1 MKSIE
6 EIKEEIE
13 KLPKGYISNKTISGK
28 TRHYLQWT
36 ENGKV
41 KSLYLREE
49 DYERVKSEIE
59 QRKELQN
66 LLRAEE
72 RKNVVKRTDE
82 TYEMNVVTGE
92 PLKGLVKYA
101 EKWKKRDCYKSITAY
116 LYGQVTPRVCSV
128 YGLRRTGKTT
138 MLHQAIGEMRADDFK
153 AAAYIKVR
161 KGQTMAMLDKDLK
174 TLAKNGYKYIFIDEI
189 TFMDDFVDTASLLSD
204 IYAAMGMK
212 IVISGTDSLGL
223 WFASKEELYDRAY
236 MIHTTWIPFSE
247 HSRLLDTDDI
257 DEYIRYGGTLRAGE
271 TDFDDEELKSE
282 EVSFRDDES
291 TRRYIDTAI
300 CGNIQHSLKCYE
312 NGTHFRKLRDLYEAN
327 ELTGA
332 INRIIESMNHRFVVD
347 VLMAEFKSNDLAL
360 ARKNLLREK
369 NRELRSDA
377 LEKID
382 EKSVTKRLMEILE
395 IENEENQRVN
405 VTAEHVREIKEYL
418 AALELIEE
426 CPVRYIGIKGE
437 DTDENVLFTQPG
449 MRYCQAQALVYSLK
463 KDELFSGLKE
473 EEKDYVCGKI
483 LNEVKGRMLEEIVLY
498 ETMRK
503 LQKTAEVF
511 KLQFASGEFD
521 MVVMDKDSYECK
533 IYEIKHAMT
542 ADENQYKHLI
552 DGEKCAMVEKSFGKI
567 TGKYVLYRGSDGKM
581 TAGIEY
587 LNVSEYLKGLDE
599 IAIRQNNDRKESER
613 KQGFSP
619 SLDM

>member
-1 MKSIE
+1 M
-6 EIKEEIE
+6 
-13 KLPKGYISNKTISGK
+13 
-28 TRHYLQWT
+28 
-36 ENGKV
+36 
-41 KSLYLREE
+41 
-49 DYERVKSEIE
+49 
-59 QRKELQN
+59 
-66 LLRAEE
+66 
-72 RKNVVKRTDE
+72 
-82 TYEMNVVTGE
+82 
-92 PLKGLVKYA
+92 
-101 EKWKKRDCYKSITAY
+101 
-116 LYGQVTPRVCSV
+116 
-128 YGLRRTGKTT
+128 
-138 MLHQAIGEMRADDFK
+138 
-153 AAAYIKVR
+153 
-161 KGQTMAMLDKDLK
+161 
-174 TLAKNGYKYIFIDEI
+174 
-189 TFMDDFVDTASLLSD
+189 
-204 IYAAMGMK
+204 
-212 IVISGTDSLGL
+212 
-223 WFASKEELYDRAY
+223 
-236 MIHTTWIPFSE
+236 
-247 HSRLLDTDDI
+247 
-257 DEYIRYGGTLRAGE
+257 
-271 TDFDDEELKSE
+271 
-282 EVSFRDDES
+282 
-291 TRRYIDTAI
+291 
-300 CGNIQHSLKCYE
+300 
-312 NGTHFRKLRDLYEAN
+312 
-327 ELTGA
+327 
-332 INRIIESMNHRFVVD
+332 
-347 VLMAEFKSNDLAL
+347 
-360 ARKNLLREK
+360 
-369 NRELRSDA
+369 
-377 LEKID
+377 EKID

-395 IENEENQRVN
+395 IENEEKQRVN

-567 TGKYVLYRGSDGKM
+567 TGKYVLYRGSDET

>member
-1 MKSIE
+1 MKRVE
-6 EIKEEIE
+6 EIKKEIE
-13 KLPKGYISNKTISGK
+13 KLPKGYISNKTIGGK

-41 KSLYLREE
+41 KSLYLRDE
-49 DYERVKSEIE
+49 DYERVKAEIE
-59 QRKELQN
+59 KRKELQK

-72 RKNVVKRTDE
+72 RKNVVKQTNE

-153 AAAYIKVR
+153 VAAYIKVR
-161 KGQTMAMLDKDLK
+161 KGQTMSMLDKDLK

-312 NGTHFRKLRDLYEAN
+312 NGTHFRKLRDLYESN

-347 VLMAEFKSNDLAL
+347 VLTAEFKSNDLAL

-395 IENEENQRVN
+395 IENEEKQRVN

-437 DTDENVLFTQPG
+437 ATDENVLFTQPG

-533 IYEIKHAMT
+533 IYEIKHATT
-542 ADENQYKHLI
+542 ADKNQYKHLI

-567 TGKYVLYRGSDGKM
+567 TGKYVLYRGSGGVT

>member
-13 KLPKGYISNKTISGK
+13 KLPKGYISNKTIGGK

-41 KSLYLREE
+41 KSLYLRDE
-49 DYERVKSEIE
+49 DYERVKAEIE
-59 QRKELQN
+59 KRKELQK

-72 RKNVVKRTDE
+72 RKNVVKQTNE

-153 AAAYIKVR
+153 AAVYIKVR
-161 KGQTMAMLDKDLK
+161 KGQTMSMLDKDLK

-271 TDFDDEELKSE
+271 TDFDDEEFKSE

-347 VLMAEFKSNDLAL
+347 VLTAEFKSNDLAL

-533 IYEIKHAMT
+533 IYEIKHATT
-542 ADENQYKHLI
+542 ADKNQYKHLI

-567 TGKYVLYRGSDGKM
+567 TGKYVLYRGSDET